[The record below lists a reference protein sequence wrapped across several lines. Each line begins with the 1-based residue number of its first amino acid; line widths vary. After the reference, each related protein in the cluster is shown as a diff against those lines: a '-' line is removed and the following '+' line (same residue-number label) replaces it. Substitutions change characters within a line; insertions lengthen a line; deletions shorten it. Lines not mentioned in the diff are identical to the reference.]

1 MQHLKF
7 QSTLVKTLLTVILCL
22 SAFTYVARAAGG
34 DTYQI
39 YLNKKLVL
47 TQHVGDL
54 SGGIMT
60 LQLDK
65 SNYNDQLV
73 IVYSHCGVTGKG
85 RNIVVKNEQNQ
96 VLKEWKYADVEGSDV
111 SMIIPVKDILELKKN
126 NAGSNLSLYYSASEL
141 LPKGRMLTSI
151 KIGEKSVTMNQAG
164 SKTRSARVA

>member
-1 MQHLKF
+1 MQHFKF
-7 QSTLVKTLLTVILCL
+7 QSKLVKSFLMAIFCLTTFNQASMAV
-22 SAFTYVARAAGG
+22 GG
-34 DTYQI
+34 DSYQI

-47 TQHVGDL
+47 TQHVGNL
-54 SGGIMT
+54 SEGIMT

-85 RNIVVKNEQNQ
+85 RNIVVKNDQNQ
-96 VLKEWKYADVEGSDV
+96 VLKEWKYADVEGSDA

-151 KIGEKSVTMNQAG
+151 KIGDKSTTMNRAG
-164 SKTRSARVA
+164 SKSKSI